1 MKIFEVQWK
10 SHYSSGCF
18 YIRANDEVDAQ
29 EKALKLNINNGK
41 LELSDIKK
49 IVQVRNLLSCY

>member
-18 YIRANDEVDAQ
+18 YIRANDEVEAQ
-29 EKALKLNINNGK
+29 EKVLKLNINNGK

-49 IVQVRNLLSCY
+49 IVEVRNLLRNY